1 MDTGFVEVITLLLG
15 LSGFSITPNPKAPTP
30 DVSLQYAMPD
40 ADIVVHFDAGS
51 VVPNNYKVLT
61 ALPNNPGIKAS
72 PELSKMVRKAI
83 GEVEGG
89 RGVAKAATG
98 IDLASDVNDAT
109 VFFQIVPRK
118 DPTFVAVMHGNF
130 SSANIDKMAKMKSG
144 LTTQKVGDA
153 TMVQM
158 DDDAMVAV
166 TKDGTM
172 IAGTPSLVKERL
184 APTWKA
190 PARAANSNLA
200 YAAEV
205 LGQKPVF
212 AFVMTMSQPARKQL
226 VDKIG
231 GKNFAT
237 DVVQRHKVAA
247 FSVFSD
253 GVGWTWV
260 DSNKAGLDAME
271 LMSQGALELMKAGHI
286 APRGMAKLMLGGL
299 ESYKG
304 TNKQIDEVLR
314 RKAEVMK
321 VVETYTGDGNF
332 KQSITKDPKSLKLV
346 VRAQGK
352 SLSDVVPAGFALPA
366 AGFLLFT
373 RGAPPSMDPPTMV
386 SPPPSP
392 QPVQPIQPKPALG
405 GKKT

>member
-1 MDTGFVEVITLLLG
+1 MDSGFVEIITLLLG
-15 LSGFSITPNPKAPTP
+15 ISGFGIQQNPKAPTP

-40 ADIVVHFDAGS
+40 ADVVVHFDAGS

-72 PELSKMVRKAI
+72 PELAKMVRKAI

-89 RGVAKAATG
+89 RGLAKTATG

-109 VFFQIVPRK
+109 MFFQIVPNR
-118 DPTFVAVMHGNF
+118 DPNYVAVMHGNF
-130 SSANIDKMAKMKSG
+130 SAANVDKIAKMKKG
-144 LTTQKVGDA
+144 MAVVKVGDA
-153 TMVQM
+153 SMVEM
-158 DDDAMVAV
+158 GDENAIAV

-172 IAGTPSLVKERL
+172 IAGTVGLVKERV
-184 APTWKA
+184 AATWKA

-212 AFVMTMSQPARKQL
+212 ALVMTLSPTARKEAL
-226 VDKIG
+226 AKIG

-237 DVVQRHKVAA
+237 DVVQRHKLAA
-247 FSVFSD
+247 FSVFAD
-253 GVGWTWV
+253 GVGWTWI

-271 LMSQGALELMKAGHI
+271 MMSQGTLELMKAGHI
-286 APRGMAKLMLGGL
+286 APRGIAKMMLGGL
-299 ESYKG
+299 ESYRG
-304 TNKQIDEVLR
+304 TSKQIDDVLR

-332 KQSITKDPKSLKLV
+332 KQTITKDPKTLRLT

-352 SLSDVVPAGFALPA
+352 SLSDVVPADLALPA
-366 AGFLLFT
+366 VGFLFFG
-373 RGAPPSMDPPTMV
+373 RSAKMEMSPPPTMV
-386 SPPPSP
+386 
-392 QPVQPIQPKPALG
+392 QPAPMQKPALG
-405 GKKT
+405 GKKN

>member
-1 MDTGFVEVITLLLG
+1 MDSGFVEIITLLLG
-15 LSGFSITPNPKAPTP
+15 ISGFGIQQNPKAPTP

-40 ADIVVHFDAGS
+40 ADVVVHFDAGS

-72 PELSKMVRKAI
+72 PELAKMVRKAI

-89 RGVAKAATG
+89 RGLAKTATG

-109 VFFQIVPRK
+109 MFFQIVPNR
-118 DPTFVAVMHGNF
+118 DPNYVAVMHGNF
-130 SSANIDKMAKMKSG
+130 SAANVDKIAKMKKG
-144 LTTQKVGDA
+144 MAVVKVGDA
-153 TMVQM
+153 SMVEM
-158 DDDAMVAV
+158 GDENAIAV

-172 IAGTPSLVKERL
+172 IAGTVGLVKERV
-184 APTWKA
+184 AATWKA

-212 AFVMTMSQPARKQL
+212 ALVMTLSPTARKEAL
-226 VDKIG
+226 AKIG

-237 DVVQRHKVAA
+237 DVVQRHKLAA
-247 FSVFSD
+247 FSVFAD
-253 GVGWTWV
+253 GVGWTWI

-271 LMSQGALELMKAGHI
+271 MMSQGTLELMKAGHI
-286 APRGMAKLMLGGL
+286 APRGIAKMMLGGL
-299 ESYKG
+299 ESYRG
-304 TNKQIDEVLR
+304 TSKQIDDVLR

-332 KQSITKDPKSLKLV
+332 KQTITKDPKTLRLT

-352 SLSDVVPAGFALPA
+352 SLSDVVPAGLALPA
-366 AGFLLFT
+366 VGFLFFG
-373 RGAPPSMDPPTMV
+373 RSAKMEMSPPPTMV
-386 SPPPSP
+386 
-392 QPVQPIQPKPALG
+392 QPAPMQKPALG
-405 GKKT
+405 GKKN

>member
-1 MDTGFVEVITLLLG
+1 MDSGFVEIITLLLG
-15 LSGFSITPNPKAPTP
+15 ISGFGIQQNPKAPTP
-30 DVSLQYAMPD
+30 DVSLQYAMPN
-40 ADIVVHFDAGS
+40 ADVVVHFDAGS

-72 PELSKMVRKAI
+72 PELAKMVRKAI

-89 RGVAKAATG
+89 RGLAKTATG

-109 VFFQIVPRK
+109 MFFQIVPNR
-118 DPTFVAVMHGNF
+118 DPNYVAVMHGNF
-130 SSANIDKMAKMKSG
+130 SAANVDKIAKMKKG
-144 LTTQKVGDA
+144 MAVVKVGDA
-153 TMVQM
+153 SMVEM
-158 DDDAMVAV
+158 GDENAIAV

-172 IAGTPSLVKERL
+172 IAGTVGLVKERV
-184 APTWKA
+184 AATWKA

-212 AFVMTMSQPARKQL
+212 ALVMTLSPTARKEAL
-226 VDKIG
+226 AKIG

-237 DVVQRHKVAA
+237 DVVQRHKLAA
-247 FSVFSD
+247 FSVFAD
-253 GVGWTWV
+253 GVGWTWI

-271 LMSQGALELMKAGHI
+271 MMSQGTLELMKAGHI
-286 APRGMAKLMLGGL
+286 APRGIAKMMLGGL
-299 ESYKG
+299 ESYRG
-304 TNKQIDEVLR
+304 TSKQIDDVLR

-332 KQSITKDPKSLKLV
+332 KQTITKDPKTLRLT

-352 SLSDVVPAGFALPA
+352 SLSDVVPAGLALPA
-366 AGFLLFT
+366 VGFLFFG
-373 RGAPPSMDPPTMV
+373 RSAKMEMSPPPTMV
-386 SPPPSP
+386 
-392 QPVQPIQPKPALG
+392 QPAPMQKPALG
-405 GKKT
+405 GKKN

>member
-1 MDTGFVEVITLLLG
+1 MDSGFVEIITLLLG
-15 LSGFSITPNPKAPTP
+15 ISGFGIQQNPKAPTP

-40 ADIVVHFDAGS
+40 ADVVVHFDAGS

-72 PELSKMVRKAI
+72 PELAKMVRKAI

-89 RGVAKAATG
+89 RGLAKTATG

-109 VFFQIVPRK
+109 MFFQIVPNR
-118 DPTFVAVMHGNF
+118 DPNYVAVMHGNF
-130 SSANIDKMAKMKSG
+130 SAANVDKIAKMKKG
-144 LTTQKVGDA
+144 MAVVKVGDA
-153 TMVQM
+153 SMVEM
-158 DDDAMVAV
+158 GDENAIAV

-172 IAGTPSLVKERL
+172 IAGTVGLVKERV
-184 APTWKA
+184 AATWKA

-212 AFVMTMSQPARKQL
+212 ALVMTLSPTARKEA
-226 VDKIG
+226 VAKIG

-237 DVVQRHKVAA
+237 DVVQRHKLAA
-247 FSVFSD
+247 FSVFAD
-253 GVGWTWV
+253 GVGWTWI

-271 LMSQGALELMKAGHI
+271 MMSQGTLELMKAGHI
-286 APRGMAKLMLGGL
+286 APRGIAKMMLGGL
-299 ESYKG
+299 ESYRG
-304 TNKQIDEVLR
+304 TNKQIDDVLR

-332 KQSITKDPKSLKLV
+332 KQTITKDPKTLRLT

-352 SLSDVVPAGFALPA
+352 SLSDVVPAGLALPA
-366 AGFLLFT
+366 AGLFLFT
-373 RGAPPSMDPPTMV
+373 GRSAKMEM
-386 SPPPSP
+386 SPP
-392 QPVQPIQPKPALG
+392 QPMVQPAPAQKTAPKPALG
-405 GKKT
+405 GKKN

>member
-1 MDTGFVEVITLLLG
+1 MDSGFVEIITLLLG
-15 LSGFSITPNPKAPTP
+15 ISGFGIQQNPKAPTP

-40 ADIVVHFDAGS
+40 ADVVVHFDAGS

-72 PELSKMVRKAI
+72 PELAKMVRKAI

-89 RGVAKAATG
+89 RGLAKTATG

-109 VFFQIVPRK
+109 MFFQIVPNR
-118 DPTFVAVMHGNF
+118 DPNYVAVMHGNF
-130 SSANIDKMAKMKSG
+130 SAANVDKIAKMKKG
-144 LTTQKVGDA
+144 MAVVKVGDA
-153 TMVQM
+153 SMVEM
-158 DDDAMVAV
+158 GDENAIAV

-172 IAGTPSLVKERL
+172 IAGTVGLVKERV
-184 APTWKA
+184 AATWKA

-212 AFVMTMSQPARKQL
+212 ALVMTLSPTARKEAL
-226 VDKIG
+226 AKIG

-237 DVVQRHKVAA
+237 DVVQRHKLLA
-247 FSVFSD
+247 FSVFAD
-253 GVGWTWV
+253 GVGWTWI

-271 LMSQGALELMKAGHI
+271 MMSQGTLELMKAGHI
-286 APRGMAKLMLGGL
+286 APRGIAKMMLGGL
-299 ESYKG
+299 ESYRG
-304 TNKQIDEVLR
+304 TNKQIDDVLR

-332 KQSITKDPKSLKLV
+332 KQTITKDPKTLRLT

-352 SLSDVVPAGFALPA
+352 SLSDVVPAGLALPA
-366 AGFLLFT
+366 VGFLFFG
-373 RGAPPSMDPPTMV
+373 RSAKMEM
-386 SPPPSP
+386 SPP
-392 QPVQPIQPKPALG
+392 QPMVQPAPSQKPALG
-405 GKKT
+405 GKKN